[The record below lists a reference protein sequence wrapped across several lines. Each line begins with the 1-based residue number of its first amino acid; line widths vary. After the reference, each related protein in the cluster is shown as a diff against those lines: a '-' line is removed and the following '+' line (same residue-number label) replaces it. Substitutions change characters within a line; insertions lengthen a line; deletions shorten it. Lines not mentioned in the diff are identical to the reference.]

1 MNDNLFR
8 GRLVRLTAEDPGVL
22 AKTHVGWG
30 RDSEYRRLLD
40 DGPPWLWSQHAI
52 EAWIKENQDGPA
64 GKSYEFDLHTLQDD
78 RLIGFVGLG
87 LDHKSHGEA
96 WVGIGIGGRDD
107 WGKGYGTD
115 AMETVLRYAF
125 EELNL
130 YRVSLDV
137 FENNPRALRSYEKA
151 GFSVEGRERQA
162 LRRDGR
168 RMDVIVMGILRDE
181 WRRRQAGYR
190 DDLQIEAAGRSK
202 PGGF

>member
-1 MNDNLFR
+1 M
-8 GRLVRLTAEDPGVL
+8 RLTAVDPGVA

-52 EAWIKENQDGPA
+52 EAWIIKNQDGPA
-64 GKSYEFDLHTLQDD
+64 GSSYEFDLRTLQDD
-78 RLIGFVGLG
+78 RLIGFIGLS

-96 WVGIGIGGRDD
+96 WVGIGIGARDD

-130 YRVSLDV
+130 HRVSLDV
-137 FENNPRALRSYEKA
+137 FENNPRARRSYVKA

-162 LRRDGR
+162 LHRDGR
-168 RMDVIVMGILRDE
+168 RSDIIVMGILRDE
-181 WRRRQAGYR
+181 WRQRQARYQ
-190 DDLQIEAAGRSK
+190 DEAQIEATGNMK